1 MDSLPPLLI
10 KTRRRRRRR
19 QIWQK
24 PQTRRHHPRQ
34 KKSPKKS
41 NFGGLCH
48 PFFAATFYPSF
59 FLVFQKTP
67 PRFPPHPGSGW
78 FFHGRENFSKTSS
91 LEIRGCQKRRGR
103 GKRKILLAATFQFGF
118 FPSPSSPEKIAG
130 LQIFSFLV
138 VSPPPLIFRPSI
150 IFPRKTGPKR
160 KKTFQNFLPRD
171 VTRFKLT
178 SGPIEEVTQFR

>member
-1 MDSLPPLLI
+1 MIMFESRRGCDRWIHLPLLI
-10 KTRRRRRRR
+10 KTRRRRRR
-19 QIWQK
+19 QIWQNHK
-24 PQTRRHHPRQ
+24 PGGILPDK

-41 NFGGLCH
+41 NFGGLCY

-118 FPSPSSPEKIAG
+118 FSKPFVTREDCRPPN
-130 LQIFSFLV
+130 IFLLGG
-138 VSPPPLIFRPSI
+138 VSPTFNFPTFHYFPPKNRSEKKKN
-150 IFPRKTGPKR
+150 FPK
-160 KKTFQNFLPRD
+160 LPAPRCHE
-171 VTRFKLT
+171 
-178 SGPIEEVTQFR
+178 I